1 MTQDPSKTD
10 DFQPGQR
17 LGSILRASAGNMV
30 ECFDWF
36 SYAAFALYFA
46 KVFFPAGD
54 QTAQLLSS
62 AAVYAVGFFFR
73 PLGAWLMGL
82 YGDRIG
88 RRAAL
93 IASVWLMCIG
103 SIAIALCPGYETI
116 GIAAPTILVLAR
128 ILQGISMGGEY
139 GTSATYMSEMAG
151 RQHRGFW
158 SGVFYATLMSGQLL
172 SLALFLVLGH
182 MLSPETMQTWG
193 WRIPFF
199 MGGALALAVFWL
211 RQDMKETPSFLVKTQ
226 ARVTTWEL
234 VRAYPRQS
242 LLVMGLTAGGTL
254 GYYTFGTYIQ
264 KFLANTSGFSKDQA
278 SLITA
283 GAMFIFMLAQP
294 LVGGLSDRVGR
305 RPLLITFGVIGTA
318 MTWPIL
324 SALSHTQ
331 DVTKALILVTGAL
344 LVVSAYSAVNGI
356 VKAELFPTEVR
367 ALGVSLPYS
376 ISNAIFGGTAE
387 FVALGFKQAGHETWF
402 YTYVTIVIF
411 GSLLV
416 YLALPDTR
424 KYSRIVE
431 D

>member
-1 MTQDPSKTD
+1 MTQDLSKTD
-10 DFQPGQR
+10 ELRPGQR
-17 LGSILRASAGNMV
+17 LGSIMRASAGNMV

-82 YGDRIG
+82 YGDRVG
-88 RRAAL
+88 RRGAL
-93 IASVWLMCIG
+93 IISVWLMCIG
-103 SIAIALCPGYETI
+103 SMAIALCPGYATI
-116 GIAAPTILVLAR
+116 GIAAPIILVLAR

-151 RQHRGFW
+151 RRDRGFW

-182 MLSPETMQTWG
+182 VLSPETMQAWG

-199 MGGALALAVFWL
+199 LGGALALVVFWL
-211 RQDMKETPSFLVKTQ
+211 RQDMKETPSFL
-226 ARVTTWEL
+226 ARSKVRVSTWDL
-234 VRAYPRQS
+234 VRSHPRQS
-242 LLVMGLTAGGTL
+242 LMVMGLTAGGTL

-294 LVGGLSDRVGR
+294 IVGGLSDRIGR
-305 RPLLITFGVIGTA
+305 RPLLITFGIMGAA
-318 MTWPIL
+318 MTWPVL
-324 SALSHTQ
+324 YALSHTK
-331 DVTKALILVTGAL
+331 DVATALILVTFAL
-344 LVVSAYSAVNGI
+344 LVVSLYSAVNAI

-376 ISNAIFGGTAE
+376 LANAIFGGTAE
-387 FVALGFKQAGHETWF
+387 FVALAFKQAGHETWF
-402 YTYVTIVIF
+402 FTYVTVVIL
-411 GSLLV
+411 GSLFV
-416 YLALPDTR
+416 YLGLPDTR
-424 KYSRIVE
+424 ANSQILE

>member
-294 LVGGLSDRVGR
+294 LMGGLSDRVGR

-402 YTYVTIVIF
+402 FTYVTVVIL

-416 YLALPDTR
+416 YLGLPDTR
-424 KYSRIVE
+424 AISQILE